1 MSEKV
6 DAKFCQHLG
15 KLFYAIAAVDK
26 NVRPEEFNKLKE
38 VLDNEWTFLDDAS
51 ICSKATIIDTFE
63 WLHLDNEY
71 NAEVC
76 YNNFMLFKRNNEALF
91 SSKMKSLILQTA
103 SKIATSFSGQ
113 NKSELMMLAK
123 LSIEFKK

>member
-38 VLDNEWTFLDDAS
+38 VLDNEWTFLDNS
-51 ICSKATIIDTFE
+51 TICSKATIIDTFE
-63 WLHLDNEY
+63 WLHLDHEY

-76 YNNFMLFKRNNEALF
+76 YNNFMLFKRNNETLF

-103 SKIATSFSGQ
+103 SKIASSFSGQ